1 MTAAQKARKAADK
14 RYVKVARRLGCRAGL
29 ARLIIKWARHYGVPI
44 SLAFALFEHEAAFRK
59 VFGHDSTIFVGAGV
73 VTRAKSKA
81 YIKARRRS
89 GNRLMQG
96 VGEGQLTWWETQDL
110 AEKLGGLHTADANVR
125 VALMTLAARI
135 HEYGEAEGVAR
146 YNGTG
151 PAAAT
156 YSRQVRGR
164 AYAWRGALVGGHLH

>member
-1 MTAAQKARKAADK
+1 MSAASKARKAADK
-14 RYVKVARRLGCRAGL
+14 RYVKVARRRGCRPGL
-29 ARLIIKWARHYGVPI
+29 ARLIIKWARFYGVPL
-44 SLAFALFEHEAAFRK
+44 SLAFAVFEHESAFRK
-59 VFGHDSTIFVGAGV
+59 VFGHDPTIFVGAGF
-73 VTRAKSKA
+73 VTRALSKA
-81 YIKARRRS
+81 YLRARRAS

-110 AEKLGGLHTADANVR
+110 AEKLGGLHTANGNVR
-125 VALMTLAARI
+125 VAIMTLAARI

-156 YSRQVRGR
+156 YSREVR
-164 AYAWRGALVGGHLH
+164 AGGHEWHAALAAA